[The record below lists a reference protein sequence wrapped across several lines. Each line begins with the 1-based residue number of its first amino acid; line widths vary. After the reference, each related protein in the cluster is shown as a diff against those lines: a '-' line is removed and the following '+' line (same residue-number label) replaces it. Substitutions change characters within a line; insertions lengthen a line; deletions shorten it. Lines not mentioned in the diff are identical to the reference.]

1 MPHCTFTF
9 SANTG
14 GALALGPF
22 RVWYDALHQEKLPG
36 FSTLSPALLAEMGRN
51 PAFAAPDVIFHSHCH
66 PDHFSRSLLAT
77 ARQQWPQAE
86 IFLPEKVFPDQVP
99 LEGTAMSAS
108 VGGLTLHFHRLPHE
122 STQYIH
128 VPHYGCLLEWQGY
141 RVLLTGDCTVGCS
154 ALAELTGGKG
164 VDLAL
169 LDFPWLTLPRGR
181 EAIADLIRP
190 RHLLIG
196 HLPFPQDDRWGYRLA
211 AQRALGKLPAVADIR
226 LLLEPFQTEF
236 FD

>member
-1 MPHCTFTF
+1 
-9 SANTG
+9 
-14 GALALGPF
+14 
-22 RVWYDALHQEKLPG
+22 
-36 FSTLSPALLAEMGRN
+36 
-51 PAFAAPDVIFHSHCH
+51 
-66 PDHFSRSLLAT
+66 
-77 ARQQWPQAE
+77 
-86 IFLPEKVFPDQVP
+86 
-99 LEGTAMSAS
+99 MSAS
-108 VGGLTLHFHRLPHE
+108 VGELTLHFHRLPHE

-154 ALAELTGGKG
+154 ALAELTGGKS

-196 HLPFPQDDRWGYRLA
+196 HLPFPEDDRWGYRLA

-226 LLLEPFQTEF
+226 LLLEPFQTES